1 MDQRILKEVLS
12 IIIFNSVKYT
22 NRGDINVHILP
33 NRKNETLKLVI
44 EDTGVGIEETQLNI
58 IKDILVNT

>member
-1 MDQRILKEVLS
+1 
-12 IIIFNSVKYT
+12 
-22 NRGDINVHILP
+22 
-33 NRKNETLKLVI
+33 VI